1 MTMTD
6 NTLTLQNRN
15 AQHHMQSFSDFAYTK
30 NPAATHIITRAD
42 GVYIYDSDGHK
53 ILDSMSG
60 LWCVN
65 MGYGQQSIIKA
76 VNNQMKELVYYNNFF
91 GTSHP
96 SAIKL
101 SEMITDLTPEGLNKI
116 YFTGSGSE
124 ANDTMIRLVR
134 HYWAAKGKP
143 SKSVIIS
150 RKNAYHGST
159 MAGASLG
166 GMSTM
171 HAQGGLPIPDIEHVD
186 QPYYFEACVEAG
198 EKIDADEFGIKAA
211 QSLANKIDEL
221 GEDRVAAFLA
231 EPIQGAGGVIIPP
244 KTYWPE
250 VGRIC
255 KERGILLVADE
266 VICGFGRTGEW
277 FGTDYYDIKPDIM
290 LFAKAVTSGYL
301 PVGGVVVR
309 DELLATL
316 ISSGQEF
323 AHGYT
328 YSGHPT
334 CMAAGIANLE
344 LMKETNIL
352 HQVQSNTA
360 PYLASK
366 WKTLEEHPLVGEAR
380 CLGMLAALEIV
391 EDKNNYKRFENSKE
405 IVTRCKDYCYDNG
418 LVMRAIVNK
427 MVIAP
432 PLICSNDHIDEII
445 EKVWKCLDLTAQSIK

>member
-6 NTLTLQNRN
+6 NTLNLQNRN

-30 NPAATHIITRAD
+30 NPSATHIITRAD

-76 VNNQMKELVYYNNFF
+76 VNDQMKELVYYNNFF

-101 SEMITDLTPEGLNKI
+101 SEMITDLTPDGLNKI

-143 SKSVIIS
+143 TKSVIIS

-221 GEDRVAAFLA
+221 GEDRVAAFIA
-231 EPIQGAGGVIIPP
+231 EPIQGAGGVIVPP

-250 VGRIC
+250 VARIC

-277 FGTDYYDIKPDIM
+277 FATDYYDIQPDLM

-301 PVGGVVVR
+301 PVGGVIVR
-309 DELLATL
+309 DDIVDVIVSA
-316 ISSGQEF
+316 GQEF

-366 WKTLEEHPLVGEAR
+366 WKGLEEHPLVGEAR

-432 PLICSNDHIDEII
+432 PLI
-445 EKVWKCLDLTAQSIK
+445 VPTSI

>member
-1 MTMTD
+1 MTN
-6 NTLTLQNRN
+6 NTQKLQNRN
-15 AQHHMQSFSDFAYTK
+15 AQHHMQSFSDYSYTK
-30 NPAATHIITRAD
+30 NPTATHIITRAE
-42 GVYIYDSDGHK
+42 GVYIYDSDDHK

-65 MGYGQQSIIKA
+65 MGYSQSSIIKA
-76 VNNQMKELVYYNNFF
+76 VNKQMKELVYYNNFF

-101 SEMITDLTPEGLNKI
+101 SEMITDLTPEGMNKV

-166 GMSTM
+166 GMSAM
-171 HAQGGLPIPDIEHVD
+171 HAQGGLPIPGIEHID

-198 EKIDADEFGIKAA
+198 EKIDIDEFGRKAA

-244 KTYWPE
+244 ESYWPE
-250 VGRIC
+250 ISRIC
-255 KERGILLVADE
+255 QERNILLVVDE

-277 FGTDYYDIKPDIM
+277 FGSDYYDIKPDLM
-290 LFAKAVTSGYL
+290 LFAKGVTSGYL
-301 PVGGVVVR
+301 PVGGVIVR
-309 DELLATL
+309 DDLVDTIVSAE
-316 ISSGQEF
+316 QEF

-328 YSGHPT
+328 YSAHPT

-344 LMKETNIL
+344 LMKETNIVN
-352 HQVQSNTA
+352 QVQSNTA

-366 WKTLEEHPLVGEAR
+366 WKTLQEHPLVGEAR

-391 EDKNNYKRFENSKE
+391 EDKNNFKRFKNSKE
-405 IVTRCKDYCYDNG
+405 VVISCRDYCYENG
-418 LVMRAIVNK
+418 LVMRAIANK

-432 PLICSNDHIDEII
+432 PLICSSEHIDEII

>member
-1 MTMTD
+1 MIMTD
-6 NTLTLQNRN
+6 TTLNLQNRN

-30 NPAATHIITRAD
+30 NPSATHIITRAD
-42 GVYIYDSDGHK
+42 GVYIYDSDDHQ

-65 MGYGQQSIIKA
+65 MGYGQQSIINA
-76 VNNQMKELVYYNNFF
+76 VNHQMKELVYYNNFF

-124 ANDTMIRLVR
+124 ANDTMVRLVR

-143 SKSVIIS
+143 TKSVIIS

-198 EKIDADEFGIKAA
+198 EKIDADEFGRKAA

-221 GEDRVAAFLA
+221 GEDRVAAFIA
-231 EPIQGAGGVIIPP
+231 EPVQGAGGVIIPP

-250 VGRIC
+250 ISRIC
-255 KERGILLVADE
+255 QERNILLVADE

-277 FGTDYYDIKPDIM
+277 FGTDYYDIEPDLM

-301 PVGGVVVR
+301 PVGGVIVR
-309 DELLATL
+309 DDIVDVIVSA
-316 ISSGQEF
+316 GQEF

-352 HQVQSNTA
+352 HQVQSQTA

-366 WKTLEEHPLVGEAR
+366 WKVLDEHPLVGEAR
-380 CLGMLAALEIV
+380 CLGMLASLEIV

-405 IVTRCKDYCYDNG
+405 VVTRCRDYCYDNG

-432 PLICSNDHIDEII
+432 PLICSYEHIDEII
-445 EKVWKCLDLTAQSIK
+445 EKVWKCLDLTAQSTK

>member
-1 MTMTD
+1 MTN
-6 NTLTLQNRN
+6 NTQKLQNRN

-30 NPAATHIITRAD
+30 NPTATHIITRAE
-42 GVYIYDSDGHK
+42 GVYIYDSDDHK

-65 MGYGQQSIIKA
+65 MGYSQNSIINA
-76 VNNQMKELVYYNNFF
+76 VNKQMKELVYYNNFF

-101 SEMITDLTPEGLNKI
+101 SEMITDLTPEGMNKV

-166 GMSTM
+166 GMSAM
-171 HAQGGLPIPDIEHVD
+171 HAQGGLPIPGIEHID

-198 EKIDADEFGIKAA
+198 EKIDVDEFGRKAA

-244 KTYWPE
+244 ETYWPE
-250 VGRIC
+250 ISRIC
-255 KERGILLVADE
+255 QERNILLVADE

-277 FGTDYYDIKPDIM
+277 FGSDYYDIKPDLM
-290 LFAKAVTSGYL
+290 LFAKGVTSGYL
-301 PVGGVVVR
+301 PVGGVIVR
-309 DELLATL
+309 DDLVDTIVSAE
-316 ISSGQEF
+316 QEF

-328 YSGHPT
+328 YSAHPT

-352 HQVQSNTA
+352 HQVQSQTV

-391 EDKNNYKRFENSKE
+391 EDKNNFKRFDNSKE
-405 IVTRCKDYCYDNG
+405 VVISCRDYSYENG

-432 PLICSNDHIDEII
+432 PLICGSEHIDEII

>member
-1 MTMTD
+1 MTN
-6 NTLTLQNRN
+6 NTQKLQNRN

-30 NPAATHIITRAD
+30 NPTATHIITRAE
-42 GVYIYDSDGHK
+42 GVYIYDSDDHK

-65 MGYGQQSIIKA
+65 MGYSQNSIINA
-76 VNNQMKELVYYNNFF
+76 VNKQMKELVYYNNFF

-101 SEMITDLTPEGLNKI
+101 SEMITDLTPEGMNKV

-166 GMSTM
+166 GMSAM
-171 HAQGGLPIPDIEHVD
+171 HAQGGLPIPGIEHID

-198 EKIDADEFGIKAA
+198 EKIDIDEFGRKAA

-221 GEDRVAAFLA
+221 GEGRVAAFIA

-244 KTYWPE
+244 GTYWPE
-250 VGRIC
+250 ISRIC
-255 KERGILLVADE
+255 QERNILLVADE

-277 FGTDYYDIKPDIM
+277 FGSDYYDIKPDLM
-290 LFAKAVTSGYL
+290 LFAKGVTSGYL
-301 PVGGVVVR
+301 PVGGVIVR
-309 DELLATL
+309 DDLVDTIVSAE
-316 ISSGQEF
+316 QEF

-328 YSGHPT
+328 YSAHPT

-352 HQVQSNTA
+352 HQVQSQTV

-391 EDKNNYKRFENSKE
+391 EDKNNFKRFDNSKE
-405 IVTRCKDYCYDNG
+405 VVISCRDYSYENG

-432 PLICSNDHIDEII
+432 PLICGSEHIDEII

>member
-1 MTMTD
+1 MTN
-6 NTLTLQNRN
+6 NTQKLQNRN

-30 NPAATHIITRAD
+30 NPTATHIITRAE
-42 GVYIYDSDGHK
+42 GVYIYDSDDHK

-65 MGYGQQSIIKA
+65 MGYSQNSIINA
-76 VNNQMKELVYYNNFF
+76 VNKQMKELVYYNNFF

-101 SEMITDLTPEGLNKI
+101 SEMITDLTPEGMNKV

-166 GMSTM
+166 GMSAM
-171 HAQGGLPIPDIEHVD
+171 HAQGGLPIPGIEHID

-198 EKIDADEFGIKAA
+198 EKIDVDEFGRKAA

-221 GEDRVAAFLA
+221 GEGRVAAFIA

-244 KTYWPE
+244 ETYWPE
-250 VGRIC
+250 ISRIC
-255 KERGILLVADE
+255 QERNILLVADE

-277 FGTDYYDIKPDIM
+277 FGSDYYDIKPDLM
-290 LFAKAVTSGYL
+290 LFAKGVTSGYL
-301 PVGGVVVR
+301 PVGGVIVR
-309 DELLATL
+309 DDLVDTIVSAE
-316 ISSGQEF
+316 QEF

-328 YSGHPT
+328 YSAHPT

-352 HQVQSNTA
+352 HQVQSQTV

-391 EDKNNYKRFENSKE
+391 EDKNNFKRFDNSKE
-405 IVTRCKDYCYDNG
+405 VVISCRDYSYENG

-432 PLICSNDHIDEII
+432 PLICGSEHIDEII

>member
-1 MTMTD
+1 MLKVKVNETD
-6 NTLTLQNRN
+6 VEVEEGLTVLQ
-15 AQHHMQSFSDFAYTK
+15 ACEQA
-30 NPAATHIITRAD
+30 
-42 GVYIYDSDGHK
+42 GVEIPRFCYH
-53 ILDSMSG
+53 
-60 LWCVN
+60 
-65 MGYGQQSIIKA
+65 
-76 VNNQMKELVYYNNFF
+76 E
-91 GTSHP
+91 
-96 SAIKL
+96 KL
-101 SEMITDLTPEGLNKI
+101 SIAGNCRMCLVEIEKSPKPVASCAMPILEGMNIKTNTPLVENARKGVMEFLLANHPLDCPVCDQGGECDLQDQSMF
-116 YFTGSGSE
+116 YGSE
-124 ANDTMIRLVR
+124 N
-134 HYWAAKGKP
+134 
-143 SKSVIIS
+143 S
-150 RKNAYHGST
+150 RYLENKRQVKEKNAYHGST

-221 GEDRVAAFLA
+221 GEDRVAAFIA
-231 EPIQGAGGVIIPP
+231 EPIQGAGGVIVPP

-250 VGRIC
+250 VARIC

-277 FGTDYYDIKPDIM
+277 FATDYYDIQPDLM

-405 IVTRCKDYCYDNG
+405 VVTRCRDYCYDNG

-432 PLICSNDHIDEII
+432 PLICSNEHIDEII
-445 EKVWKCLDLTAQSIK
+445 EKVWKCLSLLLLLIRKN

>member
-1 MTMTD
+1 MTN
-6 NTLTLQNRN
+6 NTQKLQNRN

-30 NPAATHIITRAD
+30 NPTATHIITRAE
-42 GVYIYDSDGHK
+42 GVYIYDSDDHK

-65 MGYGQQSIIKA
+65 MGYSQNSIINA
-76 VNNQMKELVYYNNFF
+76 VNKQMKELVYYNNFF

-101 SEMITDLTPEGLNKI
+101 SEMITDLTPEGMNKV

-166 GMSTM
+166 GMSAM
-171 HAQGGLPIPDIEHVD
+171 HAQGGLPIPGIEHID

-198 EKIDADEFGIKAA
+198 EKIDVDEFGRKAA

-221 GEDRVAAFLA
+221 GEDRVAAFIA

-244 KTYWPE
+244 ETYWPE
-250 VGRIC
+250 ISRIC
-255 KERGILLVADE
+255 QERNILLVADE

-277 FGTDYYDIKPDIM
+277 FGSDYYDIKPDLM
-290 LFAKAVTSGYL
+290 LFAKGVTSGYL
-301 PVGGVVVR
+301 PVGGVIVR
-309 DELLATL
+309 DDLVDTIVSAE
-316 ISSGQEF
+316 QEF

-328 YSGHPT
+328 YSAHPT

-352 HQVQSNTA
+352 HQVQSQTV

-391 EDKNNYKRFENSKE
+391 EDKNNFKRFDNSKE
-405 IVTRCKDYCYDNG
+405 VVISCRDYSYENG

-432 PLICSNDHIDEII
+432 PLICGSEHIDEII

>member
-1 MTMTD
+1 MTN
-6 NTLTLQNRN
+6 NTQKLQNRN

-30 NPAATHIITRAD
+30 NPTATHIITRAE
-42 GVYIYDSDGHK
+42 GVYIYDSDDHK

-65 MGYGQQSIIKA
+65 MGYSQSSIIKA
-76 VNNQMKELVYYNNFF
+76 VNKQMKELVYYNNFF

-101 SEMITDLTPEGLNKI
+101 SEMITDLTPEGMNKV

-166 GMSTM
+166 GMSAM
-171 HAQGGLPIPDIEHVD
+171 HAQGGLPIPGIEHID

-198 EKIDADEFGIKAA
+198 EKIDIDEFGRKAA

-221 GEDRVAAFLA
+221 GEDRVAAFIA

-244 KTYWPE
+244 ESYWPE
-250 VGRIC
+250 ISRIC
-255 KERGILLVADE
+255 QERNILLVVDE

-277 FGTDYYDIKPDIM
+277 FGSDYYDIKPDLM
-290 LFAKAVTSGYL
+290 LFAKGVTSGYL
-301 PVGGVVVR
+301 PVGGVIVR
-309 DELLATL
+309 DDLVDTIVSAE
-316 ISSGQEF
+316 QEF

-328 YSGHPT
+328 YSAHPT

-344 LMKETNIL
+344 LMKETNIVN
-352 HQVQSNTA
+352 QVQSNTA

-366 WKTLEEHPLVGEAR
+366 WKTLQEHPLVGEAR

-391 EDKNNYKRFENSKE
+391 EDKNNFKRFDNSKE
-405 IVTRCKDYCYDNG
+405 VVISCRDYSYENG

-432 PLICSNDHIDEII
+432 PLICGSEHIDEII

>member
-1 MTMTD
+1 MTN
-6 NTLTLQNRN
+6 NTQKLQNRN

-30 NPAATHIITRAD
+30 NPTATHIITRAE
-42 GVYIYDSDGHK
+42 GVYIYDSDDHK

-65 MGYGQQSIIKA
+65 MGYSQNSIINA
-76 VNNQMKELVYYNNFF
+76 VNKQMKELVYYNNFF

-101 SEMITDLTPEGLNKI
+101 SEMITDLTPEGMNKV

-166 GMSTM
+166 GMSAM
-171 HAQGGLPIPDIEHVD
+171 HAQGGLPIPGIEHID

-198 EKIDADEFGIKAA
+198 EKIDVDEFGRKAA

-221 GEDRVAAFLA
+221 GEGRVAAFIA

-244 KTYWPE
+244 ETYWPE
-250 VGRIC
+250 ISRIC
-255 KERGILLVADE
+255 QERNILLVADE

-277 FGTDYYDIKPDIM
+277 FGSDYYDIKPDLM
-290 LFAKAVTSGYL
+290 LFAKGVTSGYL
-301 PVGGVVVR
+301 PVGGVIVR
-309 DELLATL
+309 DDLVDTIVSAE
-316 ISSGQEF
+316 QEF

-328 YSGHPT
+328 YSAHPT

-352 HQVQSNTA
+352 HQVQSQTV

-391 EDKNNYKRFENSKE
+391 EDKNNFKRFKNSKE
-405 IVTRCKDYCYDNG
+405 VVISCRDYSYENG

-432 PLICSNDHIDEII
+432 PLICGSEHIDEII

>member
-1 MTMTD
+1 MTN
-6 NTLTLQNRN
+6 NTQKLQNRN

-30 NPAATHIITRAD
+30 NPTATHIITRAE
-42 GVYIYDSDGHK
+42 GVYIYDSDDHK

-65 MGYGQQSIIKA
+65 MGYSQNSIINA
-76 VNNQMKELVYYNNFF
+76 VNKQMKELVYYNNFF

-101 SEMITDLTPEGLNKI
+101 SEMITDLTPEGMNKV

-166 GMSTM
+166 GMSAM
-171 HAQGGLPIPDIEHVD
+171 HAQGGLPIPGIEHID

-198 EKIDADEFGIKAA
+198 EKIDVDEFGRKAA

-221 GEDRVAAFLA
+221 GEDRVAAFIA

-244 KTYWPE
+244 ESYWPE
-250 VGRIC
+250 ISRIC
-255 KERGILLVADE
+255 QERNILLVADE

-277 FGTDYYDIKPDIM
+277 FGSDYYDIKPDLM
-290 LFAKAVTSGYL
+290 LFAKGVTSGYL
-301 PVGGVVVR
+301 PVGGVIVR
-309 DELLATL
+309 DDLVDTIVSAE
-316 ISSGQEF
+316 QEF

-328 YSGHPT
+328 YSAHPT

-352 HQVQSNTA
+352 HQVQSQTV

-391 EDKNNYKRFENSKE
+391 EDKNNFKRFDNSKE
-405 IVTRCKDYCYDNG
+405 VVISCRDYSYENG

-432 PLICSNDHIDEII
+432 PLICGSEHIDEII

>member
-1 MTMTD
+1 MTN
-6 NTLTLQNRN
+6 NTQKLQNRN
-15 AQHHMQSFSDFAYTK
+15 AQHHMQSFSDYSYTK
-30 NPAATHIITRAD
+30 NPTATHIITRAE
-42 GVYIYDSDGHK
+42 GVYIYDSDDHK

-65 MGYGQQSIIKA
+65 MGYSQSSIIKA
-76 VNNQMKELVYYNNFF
+76 VNKQMKELVYYNNFF

-101 SEMITDLTPEGLNKI
+101 SEMITDLTPEGMNKV

-166 GMSTM
+166 GMSAM
-171 HAQGGLPIPDIEHVD
+171 HAQGGLPIPGIEHID

-198 EKIDADEFGIKAA
+198 EKIDIDEFGRKAA

-221 GEDRVAAFLA
+221 GEDKVAAFIA
-231 EPIQGAGGVIIPP
+231 EPVQGAGGVIIPP
-244 KTYWPE
+244 ESYWPE
-250 VGRIC
+250 ISRIC
-255 KERGILLVADE
+255 QERNILLVADE

-277 FGTDYYDIKPDIM
+277 FGSDYYDIKPDLI
-290 LFAKAVTSGYL
+290 LFAKGVTSGYL
-301 PVGGVVVR
+301 PVGGVIVR
-309 DELLATL
+309 DDLVDTIVSAE
-316 ISSGQEF
+316 QEF

-328 YSGHPT
+328 YSAHPT

-344 LMKETNIL
+344 LMKETNIVN
-352 HQVQSNTA
+352 QVQNNTA

-366 WKTLEEHPLVGEAR
+366 WKTLQEHPLVGEAR

-391 EDKNNYKRFENSKE
+391 EDKNNFKRFENSKE
-405 IVTRCKDYCYDNG
+405 VVISCRDYCYENG

-432 PLICSNDHIDEII
+432 PLICSSEHIDEII

>member
-1 MTMTD
+1 
-6 NTLTLQNRN
+6 
-15 AQHHMQSFSDFAYTK
+15 MQSFSDYSYTK
-30 NPAATHIITRAD
+30 NPTATHIITRAE
-42 GVYIYDSDGHK
+42 GVYIYDSDDHK

-65 MGYGQQSIIKA
+65 MGYSQSSIIKA

-101 SEMITDLTPEGLNKI
+101 SEMITDLTPEGMNKV

-166 GMSTM
+166 GMSAM
-171 HAQGGLPIPDIEHVD
+171 HAQGGLPIPGIEHID

-198 EKIDADEFGIKAA
+198 EKIDIDEFGRKAA

-221 GEDRVAAFLA
+221 GEDRVAAFIA

-244 KTYWPE
+244 ESYWPE
-250 VGRIC
+250 ISRIC
-255 KERGILLVADE
+255 QERNILLVADE

-277 FGTDYYDIKPDIM
+277 FGSDYYDIKPDLM
-290 LFAKAVTSGYL
+290 LFAKGVTSGYL
-301 PVGGVVVR
+301 PVGGVIVR
-309 DELLATL
+309 DDLVDTIVSAE
-316 ISSGQEF
+316 QEF

-328 YSGHPT
+328 YSAHPT

-352 HQVQSNTA
+352 HQVQSQTV

-391 EDKNNYKRFENSKE
+391 EDKNNFKRFDNSKE
-405 IVTRCKDYCYDNG
+405 VVISCRDYSYENG

-432 PLICSNDHIDEII
+432 PLICGSEHIDEII

>member
-1 MTMTD
+1 MTN
-6 NTLTLQNRN
+6 NTQKLQNRN

-30 NPAATHIITRAD
+30 NPTATHIITRAE
-42 GVYIYDSDGHK
+42 GVYIYDSDDHK

-65 MGYGQQSIIKA
+65 MGYSQNSIINA
-76 VNNQMKELVYYNNFF
+76 VNKQMKELVYYNNFF

-101 SEMITDLTPEGLNKI
+101 SEMITDLTPEGMNKV

-166 GMSTM
+166 GMSAM
-171 HAQGGLPIPDIEHVD
+171 HAQGGLPIPGIEHID

-198 EKIDADEFGIKAA
+198 EKIDIDEFGRKAA

-221 GEDRVAAFLA
+221 GEGRVAAFIA

-244 KTYWPE
+244 ESYWPE
-250 VGRIC
+250 ISRIC
-255 KERGILLVADE
+255 QERNILLVADE

-277 FGTDYYDIKPDIM
+277 FGSDYYDIKPDLM
-290 LFAKAVTSGYL
+290 LFAKGVTSGYL
-301 PVGGVVVR
+301 PVGGVIVR
-309 DELLATL
+309 DDLVDTIVSAE
-316 ISSGQEF
+316 QEF

-328 YSGHPT
+328 YSAHPT

-352 HQVQSNTA
+352 HQVQSQTV

-391 EDKNNYKRFENSKE
+391 EDKNNFKRFDNSKE
-405 IVTRCKDYCYDNG
+405 VVISCRDYSYENG

-432 PLICSNDHIDEII
+432 PLICGSEHIDEII

>member
-1 MTMTD
+1 MTN
-6 NTLTLQNRN
+6 NTQKLQNRN
-15 AQHHMQSFSDFAYTK
+15 AQHHMQSFSDYSYTK
-30 NPAATHIITRAD
+30 NPTATHIITRAE
-42 GVYIYDSDGHK
+42 GVYIYDSDDHK

-65 MGYGQQSIIKA
+65 MGYSQSSIIKA
-76 VNNQMKELVYYNNFF
+76 VNKQMKELVYYNNFF

-101 SEMITDLTPEGLNKI
+101 SEMITDLTPEGMNKV

-166 GMSTM
+166 GMSAM
-171 HAQGGLPIPDIEHVD
+171 HAQGGLPIPGIEHID

-198 EKIDADEFGIKAA
+198 EKIDVDEFGRKAA

-221 GEDRVAAFLA
+221 GEGRVAAFIA

-244 KTYWPE
+244 ESYWPE
-250 VGRIC
+250 ISRIC
-255 KERGILLVADE
+255 QERNILLVADE

-277 FGTDYYDIKPDIM
+277 FGSDYYDIKPDLM
-290 LFAKAVTSGYL
+290 LFAKGVTSGYL
-301 PVGGVVVR
+301 PVGGVIVR
-309 DELLATL
+309 DDLVDTIVSAE
-316 ISSGQEF
+316 QEF

-328 YSGHPT
+328 YSAHPT

-344 LMKETNIL
+344 LMKETNIVN
-352 HQVQSNTA
+352 QVQSNTA

-366 WKTLEEHPLVGEAR
+366 WKTLQEHPLVGEAR

-391 EDKNNYKRFENSKE
+391 EDKNNFKRFENSKE
-405 IVTRCKDYCYDNG
+405 VVISCRDYCYENG
-418 LVMRAIVNK
+418 LVMRAIANK

-432 PLICSNDHIDEII
+432 PLICSSEHIDEII

>member
-1 MTMTD
+1 MTH
-6 NTLTLQNRN
+6 NTQKLQNRN

-30 NPAATHIITRAD
+30 DPAATHIITRAD
-42 GVYIYDSDGHK
+42 GVYIYDSDGHQ

-65 MGYGQQSIIKA
+65 MGYGQDSIIKA
-76 VNNQMKELVYYNNFF
+76 VNRQMEELVYYNNFF

-124 ANDTMIRLVR
+124 ANDTMVRLVR
-134 HYWAAKGKP
+134 HYWAAKDKP
-143 SKSVIIS
+143 TKSNINS
-150 RKNAYHGST
+150 RKNPYHGST

-171 HAQGGLPIPDIEHVD
+171 HAQGGLPIPDIEHID

-198 EKIDADEFGIKAA
+198 EKIDIDEFGIKAA
-211 QSLANKIDEL
+211 QSLAQKIDEL
-221 GEDRVAAFLA
+221 GEDRVAAFVA

-244 KTYWPE
+244 ETYWPE
-250 VGRIC
+250 IGRIC
-255 KERGILLVADE
+255 KERNILLVADE

-277 FGTDYYDIKPDIM
+277 FGTDYYDIKPDLM

-301 PVGGVVVR
+301 PVGGAIVC
-309 DELLATL
+309 DDILDTL
-316 ISSGQEF
+316 VSSGQEF

-344 LMKETNIL
+344 LMKETKIIS
-352 HQVQSNTA
+352 QVKGQTA

-366 WKTLEEHPLVGEAR
+366 WKNLEEHSLVGEAR
-380 CLGMLAALEIV
+380 CLGMLASLEIV
-391 EDKNNYKRFENSKE
+391 ADKSNYKRFENSKE
-405 IVTRCKDYCYDNG
+405 IVIRCRDFCYENG

-432 PLICSNDHIDEII
+432 PLICSNEHIDEII
-445 EKVWKCLDLTAQSIK
+445 EKVWRCLDLTSQSIK

>member
-1 MTMTD
+1 MTN
-6 NTLTLQNRN
+6 NTQKLQNRN
-15 AQHHMQSFSDFAYTK
+15 AQHHMQSFSDYSYTK
-30 NPAATHIITRAD
+30 NPTATHIITRAE
-42 GVYIYDSDGHK
+42 GVYIYDSDDHK

-65 MGYGQQSIIKA
+65 MGYSQSSIIKA

-101 SEMITDLTPEGLNKI
+101 SEMITDLTPEGMNKV

-166 GMSTM
+166 GMSAM
-171 HAQGGLPIPDIEHVD
+171 HAQGGLPIPGIEHID

-198 EKIDADEFGIKAA
+198 EKIDIDEFGRKAA

-221 GEDRVAAFLA
+221 GEDRVAAFIA

-244 KTYWPE
+244 ESYWPE
-250 VGRIC
+250 ISRIC
-255 KERGILLVADE
+255 QERNILLVADE

-277 FGTDYYDIKPDIM
+277 FGSDYYDIKPDLM
-290 LFAKAVTSGYL
+290 LFAKGVTSGYL
-301 PVGGVVVR
+301 PVGGVIVR
-309 DELLATL
+309 DDLVDTIVSAE
-316 ISSGQEF
+316 QEF

-328 YSGHPT
+328 YSAHPT

-344 LMKETNIL
+344 LMKETNIVN
-352 HQVQSNTA
+352 QVQSNTA

-366 WKTLEEHPLVGEAR
+366 WKTLQEHPLVGEAR

-391 EDKNNYKRFENSKE
+391 EDKNNFKRFKNSKE
-405 IVTRCKDYCYDNG
+405 VVISCRDYCYENG
-418 LVMRAIVNK
+418 LVMRAIANK

-432 PLICSNDHIDEII
+432 PLICSSEHIDEII

>member
-1 MTMTD
+1 MTN
-6 NTLTLQNRN
+6 NTQKLQNRN
-15 AQHHMQSFSDFAYTK
+15 AQHHMQSFSDYSYTK
-30 NPAATHIITRAD
+30 NPTATHIITRAE
-42 GVYIYDSDGHK
+42 GVYIYDSDDHK

-65 MGYGQQSIIKA
+65 MGYSQNSIINA
-76 VNNQMKELVYYNNFF
+76 VNKQMKELVYYNNFF

-101 SEMITDLTPEGLNKI
+101 SEMITDLTPEGMNKV

-166 GMSTM
+166 GMSAM
-171 HAQGGLPIPDIEHVD
+171 HAQGGLPIPGIEHID

-198 EKIDADEFGIKAA
+198 EKIDIDEFGRKAA

-221 GEDRVAAFLA
+221 GEGRVAAFIA

-244 KTYWPE
+244 ETYWPE
-250 VGRIC
+250 ISRIC
-255 KERGILLVADE
+255 QERNILLVADE

-277 FGTDYYDIKPDIM
+277 FGSDYYDIKPDLM
-290 LFAKAVTSGYL
+290 LFAKGVTSGYL
-301 PVGGVVVR
+301 PVGGVIVR
-309 DELLATL
+309 DDLVDTIVSAE
-316 ISSGQEF
+316 QEF

-328 YSGHPT
+328 YSAHPT

-352 HQVQSNTA
+352 HQVQSQTV

-391 EDKNNYKRFENSKE
+391 EDKNNFKRFDNSKE
-405 IVTRCKDYCYDNG
+405 VVISCRDYSYENG

-432 PLICSNDHIDEII
+432 PLICGSEHIDEII

>member
-1 MTMTD
+1 MTN
-6 NTLTLQNRN
+6 NTQKLQNRN

-30 NPAATHIITRAD
+30 NPTATHIITRAE
-42 GVYIYDSDGHK
+42 GVYIYDSDDHK

-65 MGYGQQSIIKA
+65 MGYSQNSIINA
-76 VNNQMKELVYYNNFF
+76 VNKQMKELVYYNNFF

-101 SEMITDLTPEGLNKI
+101 SEMITDLTPEGMNKV

-166 GMSTM
+166 GMSAM
-171 HAQGGLPIPDIEHVD
+171 HAQGGLPIPGIEHID

-198 EKIDADEFGIKAA
+198 EKIDIDEFGRKAA

-244 KTYWPE
+244 ETYWPE
-250 VGRIC
+250 ISRIC
-255 KERGILLVADE
+255 QERNILLVADE

-277 FGTDYYDIKPDIM
+277 FGSDYYDIKPDLM
-290 LFAKAVTSGYL
+290 LFAKGVTSGYL
-301 PVGGVVVR
+301 PVGGVIVR
-309 DELLATL
+309 DDLVDTIVSAE
-316 ISSGQEF
+316 QEF

-328 YSGHPT
+328 YSAHPT

-352 HQVQSNTA
+352 HQVQSQTV

-391 EDKNNYKRFENSKE
+391 EDKNNFKRFDNSKE
-405 IVTRCKDYCYDNG
+405 VVISCRDYSYENG

-432 PLICSNDHIDEII
+432 PLICGSEHIDEII

>member
-1 MTMTD
+1 MTN
-6 NTLTLQNRN
+6 NTQKLQNRN

-30 NPAATHIITRAD
+30 NPTATHIITRAE
-42 GVYIYDSDGHK
+42 GVYIYDSDDHK

-65 MGYGQQSIIKA
+65 MGYSQNSIINA
-76 VNNQMKELVYYNNFF
+76 VNKQMKELVYYNNFF

-101 SEMITDLTPEGLNKI
+101 SEMITDLTPEGMNKV

-166 GMSTM
+166 GMSAM
-171 HAQGGLPIPDIEHVD
+171 HAQGGLPIPGIEHID

-198 EKIDADEFGIKAA
+198 EKIDVDEFGRKAA

-221 GEDRVAAFLA
+221 GEGRVAAFIA

-244 KTYWPE
+244 GTYWPE
-250 VGRIC
+250 ISRIC
-255 KERGILLVADE
+255 QERNILLVADE

-277 FGTDYYDIKPDIM
+277 FGSDYYDIKPDLM
-290 LFAKAVTSGYL
+290 LFAKGVTSGYL
-301 PVGGVVVR
+301 PVGGVIVR
-309 DELLATL
+309 DDLVDTIVSAE
-316 ISSGQEF
+316 QEF

-328 YSGHPT
+328 YSAHPT

-352 HQVQSNTA
+352 HQVQSQTV

-391 EDKNNYKRFENSKE
+391 EDKNNFKRFDNSKE
-405 IVTRCKDYCYDNG
+405 VVISCRDYSYENG

-432 PLICSNDHIDEII
+432 PLICGSEHIDEII

>member
-1 MTMTD
+1 MTN
-6 NTLTLQNRN
+6 NTQKLQNRN
-15 AQHHMQSFSDFAYTK
+15 AQHHMQSFSDYSYTK
-30 NPAATHIITRAD
+30 NPTATHIITRAE
-42 GVYIYDSDGHK
+42 GVYIYDSDDHK

-65 MGYGQQSIIKA
+65 MGYSQSSIIKA

-101 SEMITDLTPEGLNKI
+101 SEMITDLTPEGMNKV

-166 GMSTM
+166 GMSAM
-171 HAQGGLPIPDIEHVD
+171 HAQGGLPIPGIEHID

-198 EKIDADEFGIKAA
+198 EKIDIDEFGRKAA

-221 GEDRVAAFLA
+221 GEDRVAAFIA

-244 KTYWPE
+244 ESYWPE
-250 VGRIC
+250 ISRIC
-255 KERGILLVADE
+255 QERNILLVVDE

-277 FGTDYYDIKPDIM
+277 FGSDYYDIKPDLM
-290 LFAKAVTSGYL
+290 LFAKGVTSGYL
-301 PVGGVVVR
+301 PVGGVIVR
-309 DELLATL
+309 DDLVDTIVSAE
-316 ISSGQEF
+316 QEF

-328 YSGHPT
+328 YSAHPT

-344 LMKETNIL
+344 LMKETNIVN
-352 HQVQSNTA
+352 QVQSNTA

-366 WKTLEEHPLVGEAR
+366 WKTLQEHPLVGEAR

-391 EDKNNYKRFENSKE
+391 EDKNNFKRFKNSKE
-405 IVTRCKDYCYDNG
+405 VVISCRDYCYENG

-432 PLICSNDHIDEII
+432 PLICSSEHIDEII

>member
-1 MTMTD
+1 MTN
-6 NTLTLQNRN
+6 NTQKLQNRN
-15 AQHHMQSFSDFAYTK
+15 AQHHMQSFSDYSYTK
-30 NPAATHIITRAD
+30 NPTATHIITRAE
-42 GVYIYDSDGHK
+42 GVYIYDSDDHK

-65 MGYGQQSIIKA
+65 MGYSQNSIINA
-76 VNNQMKELVYYNNFF
+76 VNKQMKELVYYNNFF

-101 SEMITDLTPEGLNKI
+101 SEMITDLTPEGMNKV

-166 GMSTM
+166 GMSAM
-171 HAQGGLPIPDIEHVD
+171 HAQGGLPIPGIEHID

-198 EKIDADEFGIKAA
+198 EKIDVDEFGRKAA

-221 GEDRVAAFLA
+221 GEDRVAAFIA

-244 KTYWPE
+244 ESYWPE
-250 VGRIC
+250 ISRIC
-255 KERGILLVADE
+255 QERNILLVVDE

-277 FGTDYYDIKPDIM
+277 FGSDYYDIKPDLM
-290 LFAKAVTSGYL
+290 LFAKGVTSGYL
-301 PVGGVVVR
+301 PVGGVIVR
-309 DELLATL
+309 DDLVDTIVSAE
-316 ISSGQEF
+316 QEF

-328 YSGHPT
+328 YSAHPT

-352 HQVQSNTA
+352 HQVQSQTV

-391 EDKNNYKRFENSKE
+391 EDKNNFKRFDNSKE
-405 IVTRCKDYCYDNG
+405 VVISCRDYSYENG

-432 PLICSNDHIDEII
+432 PLICGSEHIDEII

>member
-1 MTMTD
+1 MTN
-6 NTLTLQNRN
+6 NTQKLQNRN
-15 AQHHMQSFSDFAYTK
+15 AQHHMQSFSDYSYTK
-30 NPAATHIITRAD
+30 NPTATHIITRAE
-42 GVYIYDSDGHK
+42 GVYIYDSDDHK

-65 MGYGQQSIIKA
+65 MGYSQSSIIKA

-101 SEMITDLTPEGLNKI
+101 SEMITDLTPEGMNKV

-166 GMSTM
+166 GMSAM
-171 HAQGGLPIPDIEHVD
+171 HAQGGLPIPGIEHID

-198 EKIDADEFGIKAA
+198 EKIDIDEFGRKAA

-221 GEDRVAAFLA
+221 GEDRVAAFIA

-244 KTYWPE
+244 ESYWPE
-250 VGRIC
+250 ISRIC
-255 KERGILLVADE
+255 QERNILLVADE

-277 FGTDYYDIKPDIM
+277 FGSDYYDIKPDLM
-290 LFAKAVTSGYL
+290 LFAKGVTSGYL
-301 PVGGVVVR
+301 PVGGVIVR
-309 DELLATL
+309 DDLVDTIVSAE
-316 ISSGQEF
+316 QEF

-328 YSGHPT
+328 YSAHPT

-344 LMKETNIL
+344 LMKETNIVN
-352 HQVQSNTA
+352 QVQNNTA

-366 WKTLEEHPLVGEAR
+366 WKTLQEHPLVGEAR

-391 EDKNNYKRFENSKE
+391 EDKNNFKRFENSKE
-405 IVTRCKDYCYDNG
+405 VVISCRDYCYENG

-432 PLICSNDHIDEII
+432 PLICSSEHIDEII

>member
-1 MTMTD
+1 MTN
-6 NTLTLQNRN
+6 NTQKLQNRN
-15 AQHHMQSFSDFAYTK
+15 AQHHMQSFSDYSYTK
-30 NPAATHIITRAD
+30 NPTATHIITRAE
-42 GVYIYDSDGHK
+42 GVYIYDSDDHK

-65 MGYGQQSIIKA
+65 MGYSQSSIIKA
-76 VNNQMKELVYYNNFF
+76 VNKQMKELVYYNNFF

-101 SEMITDLTPEGLNKI
+101 SEMITDLTPEGMNKV

-166 GMSTM
+166 GMSAM
-171 HAQGGLPIPDIEHVD
+171 HAQGGLPIPGIEHID

-198 EKIDADEFGIKAA
+198 EKIDIDEFGRKAA

-221 GEDRVAAFLA
+221 GEDRVAAFIA

-244 KTYWPE
+244 ESYWPE
-250 VGRIC
+250 ISRIC
-255 KERGILLVADE
+255 QERNILLVADE

-277 FGTDYYDIKPDIM
+277 FGSDYYDIKPDLM
-290 LFAKAVTSGYL
+290 LFAKGVTSGYL
-301 PVGGVVVR
+301 PVGGVIVR
-309 DELLATL
+309 DDLVDTIVSAE
-316 ISSGQEF
+316 QEF

-328 YSGHPT
+328 YSAHPT

-344 LMKETNIL
+344 LMKETNIVN
-352 HQVQSNTA
+352 QVQSNTA

-366 WKTLEEHPLVGEAR
+366 WKTLQEHPLVGEAR

-391 EDKNNYKRFENSKE
+391 EDKNNFKRFKNSKE
-405 IVTRCKDYCYDNG
+405 VVISCRDYCYENG
-418 LVMRAIVNK
+418 LVMRAIANK

-432 PLICSNDHIDEII
+432 PLICSSEHIDEII

>member
-1 MTMTD
+1 MTISTSA
-6 NTLTLQNRN
+6 LQEKN
-15 AQHHMQSFSDFAYTK
+15 AKHLIQSFSDLNYIK
-30 NPAATHIITRAD
+30 NPESTHIISRAD
-42 GVYIYDSDGHK
+42 GVYIYDNDGKK

-65 MGYGQQSIIKA
+65 MGYSQNSIINA
-76 VNNQMKELVYYNNFF
+76 VNKQMKELVYYNNFF

-101 SEMITDLTPEGLNKI
+101 SEMITDLTPEGMNKV

-166 GMSTM
+166 GMSAM
-171 HAQGGLPIPDIEHVD
+171 HAQGGLPIPGIEHID
-186 QPYYFEACVEAG
+186 QPYYFEACVEAR
-198 EKIDADEFGIKAA
+198 EKIDVDEFGRKAA

-221 GEDRVAAFLA
+221 GEDRVAAFIA

-244 KTYWPE
+244 ESYWPE
-250 VGRIC
+250 ISRIC
-255 KERGILLVADE
+255 QERNILLVADE

-277 FGTDYYDIKPDIM
+277 FGSDYYDIEPDLM
-290 LFAKAVTSGYL
+290 LFAKGVTSGYL
-301 PVGGVVVR
+301 PVGGVIVR
-309 DELLATL
+309 DDLVDVIVSA
-316 ISSGQEF
+316 GQEF

-328 YSGHPT
+328 YSAHPT

-344 LMKETNIL
+344 LMKETNIV
-352 HQVQSNTA
+352 HQVQSQIA

-366 WKTLEEHPLVGEAR
+366 WKALEEHPLVGEAR

-391 EDKNNYKRFENSKE
+391 EDKNNFKRFENSKE
-405 IVTRCKDYCYDNG
+405 VVINCRDYCYENG

-432 PLICSNDHIDEII
+432 PLICGSEHIDEII